1 MKKLALL
8 FALVLALSA
17 LTVPAFAEE
26 EYSWKPT
33 QQIELVVPFGAG
45 GSSDLSA
52 RALVPYL
59 EKELGCSI
67 FVNNVSGAGGL
78 TGTMYALN
86 KKPDGYTLM
95 WEGTRSTS
103 PEVYQLEAP
112 YKTEDMVAIAE
123 LTETY
128 SVLVVP
134 ADSQFNSYEELVEY
148 AQQNPGLKYAHTGR
162 GYKNHITAL
171 TIDSTYNLG
180 MIEVPY
186 SGDTDACTAVV
197 RGDVDWGVISLTTG
211 YAQFEGGNLKILA
224 VCNSNRNEKI
234 PDVPTLGE
242 TKYPVED
249 IVSYI
254 GLFASKDTPAEI
266 VETYSK
272 AVGKCAE
279 NESLKADLAS
289 INQSLVYRDSTAFA
303 ELITSL
309 NSVIAPV
316 WEGAG
321 LLE

>member
-1 MKKLALL
+1 MKKTFALL
-8 FALVLALSA
+8 LVLTFV
-17 LTVPAFAEE
+17 LTAMAVPAFAEE
-26 EYSWKPT
+26 YEWKPD

-67 FVNNVSGAGGL
+67 FVNNVSGASGL

-86 KKPDGYTLM
+86 KKADGYTLV

-112 YKTEDMVAIAE
+112 YTTEDLIPIAE

-128 SVLVVP
+128 SVFVVP
-134 ADSQFNSYEELVEY
+134 ASSPFNTYEEFIEY
-148 AQQNPGLKYAHTGR
+148 AQANPGMKYAHTGR

-197 RGDVDWGVISLTTG
+197 RGDVDAGVISLTTG
-211 YAQFEGGNLKILA
+211 YAQYEGGNLKILA
-224 VCNSNRNEKI
+224 VCNSTRNEKI
-234 PDVPTLGE
+234 PDIPTLGE

-254 GLFASKDTPAEI
+254 GLFAAKDTPAEVVGAI
-266 VETYSK
+266 SK
-272 AVGKCAE
+272 AVGACAQDPG
-279 NESLKADLAS
+279 LKADLDN
-289 INQSLVYRDSTAFA
+289 INQSLVYRDSAAFG
-303 ELITSL
+303 ELIVSL

-316 WEGAG
+316 WEAAG